1 MAKEMVLV
9 DPAIWTALQA
19 NNRSNND
26 VQAMPTSDSIPT
38 RVVQQTDK
46 DINNILTSSLD
57 PNEQVLFYNQALHK
71 REQFADQTPSY
82 LQNKLLSNINP
93 KLTTHTTPPVT
104 LPPTIESEKME
115 EGGLDDRIEQEIID
129 NVPKSFQ
136 GKAARLIKKMKQ
148 EGVLGWNARGNL
160 TFKGD
165 TIPSTNVVD
174 LVGDVIRK
182 RKRTQGPI
190 GWDLFARGMHETNV
204 PQELIGNPGR
214 YSNPPMFTA
223 ASTTPFHR
231 ALEKAAA
238 SGEIG
243 SVSNVNNKSTL
254 GRTSKEGRYKQRQQE
269 LKEKLGSSPFS
280 EDESM
285 GIETLLD
292 PNDLSKHSDTVN
304 NWLQLRS

>member
-104 LPPTIESEKME
+104 HAKQHPP
-115 EGGLDDRIEQEIID
+115 
-129 NVPKSFQ
+129 
-136 GKAARLIKKMKQ
+136 
-148 EGVLGWNARGNL
+148 
-160 TFKGD
+160 
-165 TIPSTNVVD
+165 
-174 LVGDVIRK
+174 
-182 RKRTQGPI
+182 
-190 GWDLFARGMHETNV
+190 H
-204 PQELIGNPGR
+204 
-214 YSNPPMFTA
+214 
-223 ASTTPFHR
+223 
-231 ALEKAAA
+231 
-238 SGEIG
+238 
-243 SVSNVNNKSTL
+243 
-254 GRTSKEGRYKQRQQE
+254 QQ
-269 LKEKLGSSPFS
+269 
-280 EDESM
+280 
-285 GIETLLD
+285 
-292 PNDLSKHSDTVN
+292 H
-304 NWLQLRS
+304 